1 VIGGLNVDG
10 AFKVRDNLDFQFCR
24 VDLAAL
30 IDEALSIYDSHV
42 YAALCSFA
50 SVSGESFPSVKTLA
64 QRAKCSERQARASL
78 RVLEEHGYITT
89 TSQPG
94 GVNIYTLTR
103 SKRIEPTPAY
113 HAGGAAHYAGAAQ
126 DAGEGGTECRGIYKE
141 YLTRINELE
150 KDTPTGEP
158 EAPDA
163 TPIVDSEPTEE
174 DLITLDDVPASMK
187 ECVDYFLLKTGRSGI
202 CSDELSAIRALDE
215 IHTPQRVNREISTA
229 IERYGKRNTPLSKL
243 TLTYIYESLK
253 FQTSRKT
260 TKSNAPPEQKKKDPY
275 EGCYL

>member
-1 VIGGLNVDG
+1 VIGGLNVNG
-10 AFKVRDNLDFQFCR
+10 AFKVRDNLEFQFCR

-78 RVLEEHGYITT
+78 RILEEQGYITT
-89 TSQPG
+89 ISRPG

-103 SKRIEPTPAY
+103 SKRVQSTPAQC
-113 HAGGAAHYAGAAQ
+113 AGGTAHHAGAAQ
-126 DAGEGGTECRGIYKE
+126 NAGEGGTECRSIYKE
-141 YLTRINELE
+141 YLTRTNEQE
-150 KDTPTGEP
+150 KDTLTGKP
-158 EAPDA
+158 EAPSV
-163 TPIVDSEPTEE
+163 TPIENNEPAEE
-174 DLITLDDVPASMK
+174 DLMTLDDVPASMK
-187 ECVDYFLLKTGRSGI
+187 ECVDYFLLKTGRHGI
-202 CSDELSAIRALDE
+202 CSDELSAVRALEE
-215 IHTPQRVNREISTA
+215 IHTPQRVNREIATA
-229 IERYGKRNTPLSKL
+229 IERYGKRNTALSKL

-260 TKSNAPPEQKKKDPY
+260 TNSNAPQEQKKKDPY